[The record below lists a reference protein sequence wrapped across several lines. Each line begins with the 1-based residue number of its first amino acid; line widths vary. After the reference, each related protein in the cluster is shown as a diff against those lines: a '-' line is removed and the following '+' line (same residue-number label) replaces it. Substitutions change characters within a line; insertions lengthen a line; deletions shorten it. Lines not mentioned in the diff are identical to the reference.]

1 MILHSCKLGTLN
13 FILWITKKKDDF
25 RIPLP
30 NSLVLSQVQWSFPIH
45 SKLHYAVTETKT
57 AFKKCKH
64 SKKVYNTFTKSNY
77 LKELWER
84 LLVFSVQLFNVMEIK
99 SKTEHCSWKD
109 IKKNI
114 KVHLNACYSVSL
126 TVFFRIS
133 ESVSELPLWWIY
145 PKVKVTSR
153 PSGQGRVG

>member
-1 MILHSCKLGTLN
+1 MNNKEKRRFSNSIAKQLSTISSTCGPFLYSLN
-13 FILWITKKKDDF
+13 YIMQ
-25 RIPLP
+25 
-30 NSLVLSQVQWSFPIH
+30 SLKRKRHL
-45 SKLHYAVTETKT
+45 
-57 AFKKCKH
+57 KKCKH

-84 LLVFSVQLFNVMEIK
+84 LLVFNVQLFNVMEIK

-145 PKVKVTSR
+145 SKVKVTSR

>member
-1 MILHSCKLGTLN
+1 MNNKEKRRFSNSIDKQLSTISSTCGPFLYSLN
-13 FILWITKKKDDF
+13 YIMQSLKRKRHLKNASTVRKYTTHLRNQTRVMRTVTSIQRSIVQCNGNKIKNKKK
-25 RIPLP
+25 
-30 NSLVLSQVQWSFPIH
+30 
-45 SKLHYAVTETKT
+45 
-57 AFKKCKH
+57 
-64 SKKVYNTFTKSNY
+64 
-77 LKELWER
+77 
-84 LLVFSVQLFNVMEIK
+84 
-99 SKTEHCSWKD
+99 SWKD

-126 TVFFRIS
+126 TFFFRIS